1 MMDLVCGPYKDRA
14 AVRATDQ
21 FIQRLVE
28 DAQDLQENTA
38 SASNADDNQESI
50 IRRLRKSV

>member
-28 DAQDLQENTA
+28 DAQVLQENTA
-38 SASNADDNQESI
+38 SASADDNQESI